1 MSEEQERKAEATEAA
16 AAPGEA
22 AEAAADGA
30 PAPAADA
37 MEVDAKE
44 AKSDEKKDG
53 EEEAKADKAD
63 EAKEDKKD
71 GSEEEEKKPEE
82 KTSGE
87 ETAPASQEK
96 VSSSGEEKEAS
107 AGEAKTSEEE
117 PKAPE
122 EPKASEDAKK
132 PEDAEKPEA
141 AGKSEESEKSE
152 EVKKPDEEDK
162 MEEDDEKDAK
172 EEKAATTE
180 DDATKNS
187 EKKEDQPA
195 EAPAAEDEKDEDEDK
210 KKDEDKKMED
220 EDDKMDED
228 EEEEEEEGANNK
240 PAADIPGSPRKGS
253 IEEDVLKEEL
263 AKQEEFSRSEAKQMH
278 ESELKRIRE
287 RQNAQLAKS
296 SKRSAEAR
304 LQFLQEQTD
313 VFAKFMN
320 APAAEPKKKKAA
332 KKKAAAAGA
341 GSRGRKTEEEED
353 EEMMADSLK
362 GKVLTRLTVQPK
374 CIAFGTMRPYQIE
387 GLNWMINLYEQGI
400 NGILADEMG
409 LGKTLQTISLLGYLK
424 NDRNVS
430 GPHIV
435 IVPKSVLGNW
445 QREFARWCPSLRVIK
460 IHGNQQER
468 AQQIHDTMI
477 AGTFDVVV
485 TTYEVVRIERS
496 SFLKYK
502 WRFLIMDEAH
512 SIKNEQSRLSQV
524 VRELDTEFRL
534 LITGTP
540 LQNNLREL
548 WALLNFLLPE
558 VFSDSEVF
566 EDFFKLENMAEESVV
581 SKLHAILR
589 PFMLRRLK
597 SDVED
602 ALPPKR
608 EIKLFT
614 GMTEMQ
620 TYWYKKTLSRDVAAL
635 NQLGGPEKTR
645 LLNILMQ
652 LRKVCNHPYLFQG
665 AEPGPPYFDGP
676 HLWENSG
683 KMLLL
688 DKLLTKLKANGDRV
702 LIFSQMTRLLD
713 ILEDYMRFRGYQYCR
728 IDGQTKGEDRDKYMA
743 EYNEPGSSKFVF
755 LLSTR
760 AGGLGINLQ
769 TANIVV
775 LYDSDWNP
783 QMDLQ
788 AQDRAH
794 RIGQK
799 KEVTVFRFVTEGT
812 VEEKIVERAEKKL
825 YLDAVVVQQGRL
837 QQQNKN
843 LDKDELMTMVKF
855 GAEAIFKTTGATV
868 TDEDIDMILEK
879 GRQRTEET
887 KSKYQ
892 TDAQHNLLN
901 FRLDDGATQDTFV
914 FDGENYRGK
923 KVGNFIALPQR
934 ARKKNY
940 DVNEYYRDALNT
952 SSEAKQKKEARLPK
966 GLTMHDFQ
974 FYQKEKIEAL
984 EKKEH
989 EFITQRRA
997 QMQRIKEAKANERR
1011 SSTAGAATSSEEKPL
1026 SERLEEELST
1036 MELSPEEQAEK
1047 ERLINEGFGSW
1058 NRRDFRAYTQACE
1071 RHGRDARDDI
1081 LADVAEATGKPK
1093 AEIRE
1098 YHDTFWRRYQEISD
1112 HERIIDRIKK
1122 GEQKLARRAAITEAL
1137 DKKVSRTK
1145 NPWQSLTINYG
1156 SNKGKTFSEE
1166 EDRFLVCMLQRLG
1179 YGAWDQLKQEIRKAW
1194 NFRFDWFFK
1203 SRTAAELQRRA
1214 DTLVR
1219 LIEKELEEETKK
1231 SEAGKRT
1238 KAGASV
1244 AGSKKKKE
1252 EAKDE
1257 DEDEDDEDV
1266 EEEAA
1271 PKKKKQRKK

>member
-1 MSEEQERKAEATEAA
+1 MSEEQKDAAAAQEEKTENAPMEVEKNAESSAAEEAKPQEEEKKADVDAAA
-16 AAPGEA
+16 AAPAAAAPAASAGAEEA
-22 AEAAADGA
+22 KKEEESKKEEEDKMDVDDSAKEESKEGAEAAA
-30 PAPAADA
+30 PA
-37 MEVDAKE
+37 
-44 AKSDEKKDG
+44 
-53 EEEAKADKAD
+53 
-63 EAKEDKKD
+63 
-71 GSEEEEKKPEE
+71 
-82 KTSGE
+82 
-87 ETAPASQEK
+87 
-96 VSSSGEEKEAS
+96 
-107 AGEAKTSEEE
+107 
-117 PKAPE
+117 
-122 EPKASEDAKK
+122 
-132 PEDAEKPEA
+132 
-141 AGKSEESEKSE
+141 
-152 EVKKPDEEDK
+152 
-162 MEEDDEKDAK
+162 AK
-172 EEKAATTE
+172 EE
-180 DDATKNS
+180 
-187 EKKEDQPA
+187 DQK
-195 EAPAAEDEKDEDEDK
+195 APAIGGELKVQAPEPDAAAAA
-210 KKDEDKKMED
+210 
-220 EDDKMDED
+220 
-228 EEEEEEEGANNK
+228 EGAEES
-240 PAADIPGSPRKGS
+240 DIPGSPKRGTA
-253 IEEDVLKEEL
+253 EEAQLKETL
-263 AKQEEFSRSEAKQMH
+263 AKEEEFSRSEARQMH
-278 ESELKRIRE
+278 DSELKRIRE
-287 RQNAQLAKS
+287 AQNARLAKS
-296 SKRSAEAR
+296 GKRSAEAR
-304 LQFLQEQTD
+304 LKFLQEQTD
-313 VFAKFMN
+313 VFARFMN
-320 APAAEPKKKKAA
+320 TPAAEVPKKKVKKA
-332 KKKAAAAGA
+332 KKAPTG

-353 EEMMADSLK
+353 EELMADSLK

-430 GPHIV
+430 GPHII

-445 QREFARWCPSLRVIK
+445 QRELARWCPSLRVIK
-460 IHGNQQER
+460 VHGNQAER
-468 AQQIHDTMI
+468 TEQIKTTMI
-477 AGTFDVVV
+477 AGTFDVCV
-485 TTYEVVRIERS
+485 TTYEVVRIERT
-496 SFLKYK
+496 SFLKFK
-502 WRFLIMDEAH
+502 WRYLIMDEAH

-558 VFSDSEVF
+558 VFGDSDVF
-566 EDFFKLENMAEESVV
+566 EDFFKIENMAEESVV

-589 PFMLRRLK
+589 PFMIRRLK

-683 KMLLL
+683 KMILL
-688 DKLLTKLKANGDRV
+688 DKLLSKLKANGDRV

-855 GAEAIFKTTGATV
+855 GAEAIFKTTGASV
-868 TDEDIDMILEK
+868 TDEDIDLILEK
-879 GRQRTEET
+879 GRQKTEET

-901 FRLDDGATQDTFV
+901 FRLDDGAGTDTFM

-952 SSEAKQKKEARLPK
+952 SNETSKKKEARLPK

-974 FYQKEKIEAL
+974 FFQKDKIEAL

-989 EFITQRRA
+989 EYITQRRA
-997 QMQRIKEAKANERR
+997 QMQRIKEAKNNERR
-1011 SSTAGAATSSEEKPL
+1011 TSSSSAAPEAEGDKKPL
-1026 SERLEEELST
+1026 SERLEEELAT
-1036 MELSPEEQAEK
+1036 MELSAEEQEEK
-1047 ERLINEGFGSW
+1047 EKLISEGFGSW
-1058 NRRDFRAYTQACE
+1058 NRRDFRAYTSACE

-1093 AEIRE
+1093 TEIRD
-1098 YHDTFWRRYQEISD
+1098 YHDTFWRRYKEISD

-1137 DKKVSRTK
+1137 DKKVARTK
-1145 NPWQSLTINYG
+1145 NPWQALTINYG

-1238 KAGASV
+1238 KASTAKKESKAKDKGSKGAS
-1244 AGSKKKKE
+1244 AAKDDDDDDDDDNDDEDDNNANDDDDAKKDGDDD

-1257 DEDEDDEDV
+1257 DDDE
-1266 EEEAA
+1266 EAKEVA
-1271 PKKKKQRKK
+1271 EPKKKKQRKK

>member
-1 MSEEQERKAEATEAA
+1 
-16 AAPGEA
+16 
-22 AEAAADGA
+22 
-30 PAPAADA
+30 
-37 MEVDAKE
+37 MEVDESAV
-44 AKSDEKKDG
+44 A
-53 EEEAKADKAD
+53 AVAD
-63 EAKEDKKD
+63 E
-71 GSEEEEKKPEE
+71 SEEI
-82 KTSGE
+82 
-87 ETAPASQEK
+87 PAVGGSLK
-96 VSSSGEEKEAS
+96 VDV
-107 AGEAKTSEEE
+107 
-117 PKAPE
+117 PKRG
-122 EPKASEDAKK
+122 
-132 PEDAEKPEA
+132 
-141 AGKSEESEKSE
+141 GKG
-152 EVKKPDEEDK
+152 
-162 MEEDDEKDAK
+162 
-172 EEKAATTE
+172 
-180 DDATKNS
+180 NCN
-187 EKKEDQPA
+187 
-195 EAPAAEDEKDEDEDK
+195 
-210 KKDEDKKMED
+210 
-220 EDDKMDED
+220 ED
-228 EEEEEEEGANNK
+228 EEEEDEVE
-240 PAADIPGSPRKGS
+240 PGSPLKGS
-253 IEEDVLKEEL
+253 KEEAQLRVKL
-263 AKQEEFSRSEAKQMH
+263 AQSEEKSRKEAKKLH
-278 ESELKRIRE
+278 ESQLKQIRE
-287 RQNAQLAKS
+287 EQNRRLEKS
-296 SKRSAEAR
+296 KERSMEAR
-304 LQFLQEQTD
+304 LQFLAEQTD
-313 VFAKFMN
+313 VFARFMSGGSS
-320 APAAEPKKKKAA
+320 AELNQKVNKKKK
-332 KKKAAAAGA
+332 KKNAAGGA
-341 GSRGRKTEEEED
+341 GTGARSRKTEEEED
-353 EEMMADSLK
+353 EELMEDSLR
-362 GKVLTRLTVQPK
+362 GKVLTRLQVQPK
-374 CIAFGTMRPYQIE
+374 CIEGGTMRPYQIE

-445 QREFARWCPSLRVIK
+445 QREFDRWCPSMRVIK
-460 IHGNQQER
+460 VHGSQAER
-468 AQQIHDTMI
+468 SEQIRNNMR
-477 AGTFDVVV
+477 AGEFDVVV

-496 SFLKYK
+496 SFLKFK
-502 WRFLIMDEAH
+502 WRYLIMDEAH
-512 SIKNEQSRLSQV
+512 SIKNEASKLAQV
-524 VRELDTEFRL
+524 VRELSTEFRL

-558 VFSDSEVF
+558 VFGDAEIF

-597 SDVED
+597 QDVED

-688 DKLLTKLKANGDRV
+688 DKLLKKLKQNGDRV

-713 ILEDYMRFRGYQYCR
+713 ILEDYMRFKGYQYCR
-728 IDGQTKGEDRDKYMA
+728 IDGQTKGEDRDKYMD
-743 EYNEPGSSKFVF
+743 EFNKDGSSKFVF

-799 KEVTVFRFVTEGT
+799 KKVTVFRLVTEGS

-843 LDKDELMTMVKF
+843 LNKDELMTMVKF
-855 GAEAIFKTTGATV
+855 GAEAIFTTQGATV

-879 GRQRTEET
+879 GKKRTEET
-887 KSKYQ
+887 KAKYE
-892 TDAQHNLLN
+892 TDVQHNLLN
-901 FRLDDGATQDTFV
+901 FRLDDSGTRDTFT
-914 FDGENYRGK
+914 FDGENYRDK

-934 ARKKNY
+934 SRKKTY
-940 DVNEYYRDALNT
+940 DYSGAVDA
-952 SSEAKQKKEARLPK
+952 KKKEPRQPK
-966 GLTMHDFQ
+966 GMTMYDFQ
-974 FYQKEKIEAL
+974 FFDKVKIQALEEREFLINQKRKEKL
-984 EKKEH
+984 
-989 EFITQRRA
+989 Q
-997 QMQRIKEAKANERR
+997 QIKDAKAEERR
-1011 SSTAGAATSSEEKPL
+1011 TQQRVVTTDENGQSVEKLQSEI
-1026 SERLEEELST
+1026 LEDELA
-1036 MELSPEEQAEK
+1036 ELDLSPEDKAEK
-1047 ERLINEGFGSW
+1047 ERLISEGFGSW
-1058 NRRDFRAYTQACE
+1058 NRRDFRAYIQACE
-1071 RHGRDARDDI
+1071 RHGREAKEDI
-1081 LADVAEATGKPK
+1081 LSDVAEATGKSK

-1098 YHDTFWRRYQEISD
+1098 YHAVFWKRYTEISD
-1112 HERIIDRIKK
+1112 HDRILDRIRK

-1137 DKKVSRTK
+1137 DKKVARTK
-1145 NPWQSLTINYG
+1145 NPWQTLTVNYG
-1156 SNKGKTFSEE
+1156 SNKGKTFTEE
-1166 EDRFLVCMLQRLG
+1166 EDRFLVCMMQRLG

-1194 NFRFDWFFK
+1194 NFRFDWFLK
-1203 SRTAAELQRRA
+1203 SRTAAELQRRC

-1219 LIEKELEEETKK
+1219 LIEKEMDDDPAKK
-1231 SEAGKRT
+1231 EAAKRNIAT
-1238 KAGASV
+1238 TSAMLSKKAATAGAS
-1244 AGSKKKKE
+1244 SS
-1252 EAKDE
+1252 AKSSDLGE
-1257 DEDEDDEDV
+1257 
-1266 EEEAA
+1266 
-1271 PKKKKQRKK
+1271 PKKKKMKTT